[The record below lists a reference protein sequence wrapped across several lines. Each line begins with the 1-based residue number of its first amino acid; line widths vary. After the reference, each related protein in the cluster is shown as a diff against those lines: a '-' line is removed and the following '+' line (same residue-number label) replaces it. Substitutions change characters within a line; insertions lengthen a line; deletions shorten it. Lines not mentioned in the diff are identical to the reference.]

1 MSAALLALLAPLLVQ
16 TPPAAPPP
24 AGTPPPVVKPY
35 LVNVRIV
42 EEIRLPDLD
51 GKEHVLFEEFK
62 DKALVFV
69 FWSFK
74 DPVSRFYAPHLA
86 ELQKQ
91 HADKLAIVLIDS
103 NHDELVAGND
113 PLVRLREVVAAEKVT
128 LPLLLDHGNRLA
140 DDFNATANGQVFL
153 VDANHFVRYMGGI
166 DDDPKGERRAQ
177 NIERRAWLEDAL
189 ASMLKGERPAQ
200 NQTRP
205 SGRPIKRAPK
215 GGVPNEGALPD
226 PKKPPR

>member
-1 MSAALLALLAPLLVQ
+1 MPATLLALVASLLVQ
-16 TPPAAPPP
+16 TPPTAPPP
-24 AGTPPPVVKPY
+24 AAAPPPVVKPY
-35 LVNVRIV
+35 VVNVRIV
-42 EEIRLPDLD
+42 EELRLPDLE

-86 ELQKQ
+86 ELQKL
-91 HADKLAIVLIDS
+91 HADRLAIVLIDS
-103 NHDELVAGND
+103 NHDELVGGND
-113 PLVRLREVVAAEKVT
+113 PLLRLKEVVAAEKVT
-128 LPLLLDHGNRLA
+128 LPLLVDRENRLA

-177 NIERRAWLEDAL
+177 GIERRAWLEDAL
-189 ASMLKGERPAQ
+189 ASVLKGERPSHDH
-200 NQTRP
+200 TRP
-205 SGRPIKRAPK
+205 AGRPIKRAPR
-215 GGVPNEGALPD
+215 GGVPSEGALPD
-226 PKKPPR
+226 PKKPK